1 MTFSAARFFT
11 KSINTYQYQCADPTK
26 PVGTPACCTRGENDL
41 AATRR
46 RRRNTNLQELQISPD
61 EKKGW
66 CLWAQEH
73 TTKSEAER
81 RCASFGF
88 TLCEK
93 PTKWSSTDQIRYGCG
108 RGVYAWTPVPCKL
121 QVQINSLNGW
131 VNIVEPVPVGGSP
144 HKPLTLNS
152 NDGFKVRWN
161 MHAGQ
166 NEKTEHP
173 LWKSGCD
180 GAATGCTTAPDETC
194 LCNVTVS
201 TEAPF
206 VDPSFVP
213 SAAELRRTLF
223 IGSHEPRYFDAG
235 GPDHR
240 YVQCVAPACINAVTA
255 GVRVWNRYN
264 ETRYDGNA
272 TINGGVWHDINDG
285 RRLVFRND
293 TIFEVDPTTDGSLGD
308 GASRKLFLRNAVETV
323 RVGGGGRYS
332 FRNPPNFM
340 PLLGERAYQFAEYG
354 ADMGAEASRNEIEA
368 TFEHLME
375 HENTAPF
382 VAKRLMQR
390 LVTSN
395 PSPRYVEAAALAFRT
410 GRYGGVT
417 YSGRNG
423 DLAALTAAILL
434 DREARSSTLDYDIT
448 HGALREP
455 LLKVMHFMRAMEYVP
470 FEGRQIAFTSMQN
483 KLGQSPFNSP
493 SVFNYYLAEY
503 EPTGPLEKAKLVSP
517 EAELSTAPLIVNFM
531 NGMSSLVDNGL
542 TNCVNGFGSG
552 QAKPSRRCTSWPYS
566 GSRHPAAIN
575 MQATADG
582 NLTFAPSSSIV
593 AEIVSELNLVLADGR
608 MSEYARK
615 IIGEQYVCSLA
626 THY

>member
-1 MTFSAARFFT
+1 M
-11 KSINTYQYQCADPTK
+11 
-26 PVGTPACCTRGENDL
+26 
-41 AATRR
+41 
-46 RRRNTNLQELQISPD
+46 
-61 EKKGW
+61 
-66 CLWAQEH
+66 
-73 TTKSEAER
+73 
-81 RCASFGF
+81 
-88 TLCEK
+88 
-93 PTKWSSTDQIRYGCG
+93 
-108 RGVYAWTPVPCKL
+108 
-121 QVQINSLNGW
+121 
-131 VNIVEPVPVGGSP
+131 
-144 HKPLTLNS
+144 
-152 NDGFKVRWN
+152 
-161 MHAGQ
+161 
-166 NEKTEHP
+166 
-173 LWKSGCD
+173 
-180 GAATGCTTAPDETC
+180 
-194 LCNVTVS
+194 
-201 TEAPF
+201 
-206 VDPSFVP
+206 
-213 SAAELRRTLF
+213 
-223 IGSHEPRYFDAG
+223 
-235 GPDHR
+235 
-240 YVQCVAPACINAVTA
+240 
-255 GVRVWNRYN
+255 
-264 ETRYDGNA
+264 
-272 TINGGVWHDINDG
+272 
-285 RRLVFRND
+285 
-293 TIFEVDPTTDGSLGD
+293 
-308 GASRKLFLRNAVETV
+308 
-323 RVGGGGRYS
+323 
-332 FRNPPNFM
+332 
-340 PLLGERAYQFAEYG
+340 
-354 ADMGAEASRNEIEA
+354 
-368 TFEHLME
+368 
-375 HENTAPF
+375 
-382 VAKRLMQR
+382 AKRLMQR